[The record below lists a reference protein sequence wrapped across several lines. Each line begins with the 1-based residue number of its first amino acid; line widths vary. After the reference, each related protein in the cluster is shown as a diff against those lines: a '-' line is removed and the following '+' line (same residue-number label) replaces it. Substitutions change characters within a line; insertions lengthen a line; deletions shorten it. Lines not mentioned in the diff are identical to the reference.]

1 MTTWTLLIFLA
12 YSNGP
17 EMGGVALDN
26 QRVEFFSESEC
37 KIALRDVAKALN
49 AEFKRSVLVC
59 VKRGSALLSETK

>member
-26 QRVEFFSESEC
+26 QRVDFFSESEC
-37 KIALRDVAKALN
+37 RIALRDVAKALDQS
-49 AEFKRSVLVC
+49 FKRSVLVC
-59 VKRGSALLSETK
+59 VKRGSSLLQEAK